1 MLNKVTLI
9 GRLGADPEV
18 KQMPSGG
25 SVTNITL
32 ATTRRWKDKQSG
44 ERRDETEWHR
54 ITFFNRIA
62 EVVGE
67 YLRKGSLIYVEG
79 RLRTRKWQDQNG
91 QDRYTTEIIADQM
104 QMLDSKS
111 GGTANFGDSSNNNV
125 SNNQQPASPQQHNSA
140 PITPSQPQQN
150 TPPPA
155 SYEDFDDDIP
165 F

>member
-18 KQMPSGG
+18 RYMPSGG
-25 SVTNITL
+25 AVTNISL
-32 ATTRRWKDKQSG
+32 ATTRRWKDRQSG

-54 ITFFNRIA
+54 IAFFNRLAEIA
-62 EVVGE
+62 GE
-67 YLRKGSLIYVEG
+67 YLRKGSLVYIEG
-79 RLRTRKWQDQNG
+79 RIRTRKWQDQNG
-91 QDRYTTEIIADQM
+91 QDRYTTEIIAEQM

-111 GGTANFGDSSNNNV
+111 GGTGNFAESTPHDNSHASS
-125 SNNQQPASPQQHNSA
+125 SPAQPPHNSPNNPA
-140 PITPSQPQQN
+140 TPD

-155 SYEDFDDDIP
+155 AYEDFDDDIP

>member
-18 KQMPSGG
+18 KYLPTGG
-25 SVTNITL
+25 AVTNLSL

-54 ITFFNRIA
+54 VTFFNRIA
-62 EVVGE
+62 EIAGE
-67 YLRKGSLIYVEG
+67 YLKKGSLIYVEG
-79 RLRTRKWQDQNG
+79 RIRTRKWQDQNG
-91 QDRYTTEIIADQM
+91 QDRYTTEIIAEQM

-111 GGTANFGDSSNNNV
+111 GGTGNFNDSADNTNSHNAAA
-125 SNNQQPASPQQHNSA
+125 QASPAKKNQSTVNQPSA
-140 PITPSQPQQN
+140 EA
-150 TPPPA
+150 PPPA
-155 SYEDFDDDIP
+155 DYEDFDDDIP